1 MQCTLLWLLQAQ
13 CSYTLTSEYINMK
26 TKTLMFVWLTIFVL
40 TIVPVF
46 NIINMGVAAKKI
58 TSWNR
63 ASLYSFDFSL
73 PFINGFFYKFGV
85 STNPNQVVIGK
96 NDWLYLGDQYSKT
109 ISVKRLGSTIESTHA
124 AKKIG
129 VATKSWDSW
138 LKSKGVL
145 AYKIM
150 LGPDKDTIYPEF
162 LPDWAKPTG
171 NSVTDTLLAN
181 TDQNIYIDTRGVL
194 KNAKSLFSEPLYYK
208 TDTHWNSLGAWV
220 AFNTLAMDMAR
231 FDSKLKLLSEQQVH
245 ISEVKKRNGGDL
257 SGFLRLN
264 DQLIDKEIIINID
277 NEKYSIETEQYDFD
291 TGHLIFSGNNPKI
304 SSPKSPILVKSK
316 NALNRKKVLWLRDS
330 FGSSIS
336 PFMSATFSEVL
347 QLHYNKANPEY
358 FAKLVNKFHP
368 DYVFITVVERDS
380 LSVLFQKLPP
390 IL

>member
-13 CSYTLTSEYINMK
+13 CSYISTFECINMK
-26 TKTLMFVWLTIFVL
+26 SKTIIFIWFA
-40 TIVPVF
+40 IVILAIIPVF
-46 NIINMGVAAKKI
+46 NIIGMGGAKKI

-63 ASLYSFDFSL
+63 SSLYSFDFSL
-73 PFINGFFYKFGV
+73 PFINNFFYKFGI

-109 ISVKRLGSTIESTHA
+109 VSVKRLGSTIESTHA

-129 VATKSWDSW
+129 MATKSWDLW

-162 LPDWAKPTG
+162 LPDWAKPAV
-171 NSVTDTLLAN
+171 NSVTNTLLAN
-181 TDQNIYIDTRGVL
+181 SSQNIYVDTRFAL
-194 KNAKSLFSEPLYYK
+194 KSAKSLFSEPLYYK

-220 AFNTLAMDMAR
+220 AFNVLAMDMAR
-231 FDSKLKLLSEQQVH
+231 FDSKLKLLSEEQVN
-245 ISEVKKRNGGDL
+245 ISEIKKRNGGDL
-257 SGFLRLN
+257 SVFLRLN
-264 DQLIDKEIIINID
+264 AQLVDTEVIIHID
-277 NEKYSIETEQYDFD
+277 NKKFPIETEQYDFD
-291 TGHLIFSGNNPKI
+291 SGHLIFSGQNPNI
-304 SSPKSPILVKSK
+304 NSPKSPILVKSK

-330 FGSSIS
+330 FGTSVS

-347 QLHYNKANPEY
+347 QLHYNKVNPEY
-358 FAKLVNKFHP
+358 FTKLVDIFHP

-380 LSVLFQKLPP
+380 LSVLFQRLPP
-390 IL
+390 AI